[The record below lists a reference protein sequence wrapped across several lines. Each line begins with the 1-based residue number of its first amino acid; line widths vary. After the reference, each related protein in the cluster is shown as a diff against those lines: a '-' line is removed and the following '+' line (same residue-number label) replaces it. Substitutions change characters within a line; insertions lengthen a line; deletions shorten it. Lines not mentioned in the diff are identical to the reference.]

1 MVKIARNASTD
12 QSPLLRARRQFL
24 AKTLGLAALTAVGPS
39 GSLGNSPGSRH
50 PNIVLIMADDLG
62 YGDLGCYGCT
72 DIRTPVL
79 DNLATQG
86 VRFTNFYAN
95 APECTPTRTALL
107 TGRYQHRVGGLE
119 CALGTGNV
127 GRYDDA
133 IRLRETN
140 DLGLPTEE
148 ITIARMLKDAG
159 YATAICG
166 KWHLGYEPKFSPNNH
181 GFDHAF
187 YAIGGGMDYFH
198 HVEPPPSNMHALYL
212 NGKPVK
218 RKGYFTDLMTDEAI
232 GFMEQ
237 QTENKP
243 FFLYLPF
250 TAPHAPYQGPNDFR
264 TQALPEDSDLWNQSK
279 GPRPVYFAMIE
290 RMDQC
295 IGKILRKLE
304 EKNLQDNTLVIFM
317 SDNGASRSG
326 SNLPFSGFKGTLF
339 EGGIR
344 VPCIV
349 KWPGVLR
356 EGMVSNQPCITMDF
370 SRSLVRSAGAKPPE
384 NRSFDGID
392 ILRAIETNQPV
403 QKRMLFWRARRGQ
416 QTIKAIRDGSLK
428 YIRVQDGNEVEEYL
442 FDLEQDPAEKINLF
456 NERKEDVQKLKTL
469 LADWEE
475 KVKHNR

>member
-1 MVKIARNASTD
+1 MAEIIT
-12 QSPLLRARRQFL
+12 RRRFL
-24 AKTLGLAALTAVGPS
+24 SQTAGLAALTAVWAGCRS
-39 GSLGNSPGSRH
+39 SSSPTARR

-72 DIRTPVL
+72 DIRTPAV
-79 DNLATQG
+79 DSLATKG
-86 VRFTNFYAN
+86 VRFTDFYAN
-95 APECTPTRTALL
+95 APSCTPTRTALL

-119 CALGTGNV
+119 CALGIGNV

-140 DLGLPTEE
+140 DLGLPVEE
-148 ITIARMLKDAG
+148 TTIARILKDAG

-166 KWHLGYEPKFSPNNH
+166 KWHLGYEAKFSPNKH

-187 YAIGGGMDYFH
+187 YAIGGAMDYFH

-237 QTENKP
+237 RTENMP
-243 FFLYLPF
+243 FFLYVPF
-250 TAPHAPYQGPNDFR
+250 TAPHSPYQGPSDVR
-264 TQALPEDSDLWNQSK
+264 PQALPEDSDLWNQSK
-279 GPRPVYFAMIE
+279 GPRHTYFAMIE

-295 IGKILRKLE
+295 VGKILRKIE
-304 EKNLQDNTLVIFM
+304 GKNLQDNTLVIFM
-317 SDNGASRSG
+317 SDNGAPGSG
-326 SNLPFSGFKGTLF
+326 SNSPFSGYKGNLF

-356 EGMVSNQPCITMDF
+356 EGTVSNQPCMTMDF
-370 SRSLVRSAGAKPPE
+370 SRSIVRSAGGKPPE

-392 ILRAIETNQPV
+392 ILRAVETNQPV
-403 QKRMLFWRARRGQ
+403 QKRTLFWRARRAQ
-416 QTIKAIRDGSLK
+416 RTRKAVRDGSLK
-428 YIRVQDGNEVEEYL
+428 YIRLQDGDDVKEYL
-442 FDLEQDPAEKINLF
+442 FDLEQDPAEENNLF
-456 NERKEDVQKLKTL
+456 SERKEDVQKLKIL
-469 LADWEE
+469 LSDWEE
-475 KVKHNR
+475 KVKHKR

>member
-1 MVKIARNASTD
+1 MGVAMAEIIT
-12 QSPLLRARRQFL
+12 RRRFL
-24 AKTLGLAALTAVGPS
+24 SRTAGLAALTAVWPGCRS
-39 GSLGNSPGSRH
+39 SSSPIARR

-72 DIRTPVL
+72 DIRTPAV

-95 APECTPTRTALL
+95 APNCTPTRTALL

-119 CALGTGNV
+119 CALGIGNV

-140 DLGLPTEE
+140 DLGLPAEE
-148 ITIARMLKDAG
+148 TTIARILKDAG

-166 KWHLGYEPKFSPNNH
+166 KWHLGYEPKFSPNKH

-232 GFMEQ
+232 EFMEQ
-237 QTENKP
+237 QTENTP
-243 FFLYLPF
+243 FFLYVPF
-250 TAPHAPYQGPNDFR
+250 TAPHSPYQGPCDFR
-264 TQALPEDSDLWNQSK
+264 PQALPEDSDLWNQSK
-279 GPRPVYFAMIE
+279 GPGHIYSAMIE

-295 IGKILRKLE
+295 VGKILRKLE
-304 EKNLQDNTLVIFM
+304 EKNLQDNTLVIFT

-326 SNLPFSGFKGTLF
+326 SNLPFSGFKGNLF

-349 KWPGVLR
+349 KWPSVLR
-356 EGMVSNQPCITMDF
+356 EGTVSNQPCITMDF
-370 SRSLVRSAGAKPPE
+370 SRSIVRSAGGKPPE

-403 QKRMLFWRARRGQ
+403 QERTLFWRARRGQ
-416 QTIKAIRDGSLK
+416 WTRKAVRDDSLK
-428 YIRVQDGNEVEEYL
+428 YIRLQEGNDVKEYL
-442 FDLEQDPAEKINLF
+442 FDLEQDPAEENNLF
-456 NERKEDVQKLKTL
+456 SERKEDVRRLKTL

-475 KVKHNR
+475 EVKHKR

>member
-1 MVKIARNASTD
+1 MDVAMAEIIT
-12 QSPLLRARRQFL
+12 RRRFL
-24 AKTLGLAALTAVGPS
+24 SQTAGLAALTTVWVGCRS
-39 GSLGNSPGSRH
+39 GISPIPRR

-72 DIRTPVL
+72 DIRTPAV
-79 DNLATQG
+79 DSLATQG

-119 CALGTGNV
+119 CALGIGNV

-140 DLGLPTEE
+140 DLGLPVEE
-148 ITIARMLKDAG
+148 KTIARILKDAG

-198 HVEPPPSNMHALYL
+198 HVEPPPSNMYALYL

-232 GFMEQ
+232 EFMEQ
-237 QTENKP
+237 QPENMP
-243 FFLYLPF
+243 FFLYVPF
-250 TAPHAPYQGPNDFR
+250 TAPHSPYQGPFDFR
-264 TQALPEDSDLWNQSK
+264 PQALPEDSALWNQSK
-279 GPRPVYFAMIE
+279 GPRHIYSAMVE

-304 EKNLQDNTLVIFM
+304 DQNSQDNTLVIFM

-326 SNLPFSGFKGTLF
+326 SNLPFSGFKGNLF

-344 VPCIV
+344 VPCVV
-349 KWPGVLR
+349 KWSGVLR

-370 SRSLVRSAGAKPPE
+370 SRSIVRSAGAKPPK

-392 ILRAIETNQPV
+392 ILRAVETNQPV
-403 QKRMLFWRARRGQ
+403 QKRTLFWRARRGQ
-416 QTIKAIRDGSLK
+416 RTRKAVRDGFLK
-428 YIRVQDGNEVEEYL
+428 YIRLQEGNDVKEYL
-442 FDLEQDPAEKINLF
+442 FDLEQDPAEENNLF
-456 NERKEDVQKLKTL
+456 SERKEDVRKLKIL
-469 LADWEE
+469 LDDWEE
-475 KVKHNR
+475 KVKHKR

>member
-1 MVKIARNASTD
+1 MAEIIT
-12 QSPLLRARRQFL
+12 RRRFL
-24 AKTLGLAALTAVGPS
+24 SQTAGLAALTAVWPGCRS
-39 GSLGNSPGSRH
+39 GSSPTARR

-72 DIRTPVL
+72 DIHTPEV

-119 CALGTGNV
+119 CALGIGNV

-140 DLGLPTEE
+140 DLGLPVEE
-148 ITIARMLKDAG
+148 TTIARILKDAG

-232 GFMEQ
+232 RFMEQ
-237 QTENKP
+237 QTENMP
-243 FFLYLPF
+243 FSLYVPF
-250 TAPHAPYQGPNDFR
+250 TAPHSPYQGPCDFR
-264 TQALPEDSDLWNQSK
+264 PEALPENSDLWNQSK
-279 GPRPVYFAMIE
+279 GPRDIYFAMIK

-295 IGKILRKLE
+295 VGRILRKLE

-317 SDNGASRSG
+317 SDNGASPSG
-326 SNLPFSGFKGTLF
+326 SNLPFSGFKGNLF

-356 EGMVSNQPCITMDF
+356 EGMVSNQPCMTMDF
-370 SRSLVRSAGAKPPE
+370 SRSIVRSAGAKPPK

-403 QKRMLFWRARRGQ
+403 QKRTLFWRARRGQ
-416 QTIKAIRDGSLK
+416 RTRKAVRDGSLK
-428 YIRVQDGNEVEEYL
+428 YIRLQEGNDVKEYL
-442 FDLEQDPAEKINLF
+442 FDLEQDPAEENNLF
-456 NERKEDVQKLKTL
+456 SERKEDVRKLKIL
-469 LADWEE
+469 LDNWEE
-475 KVKHNR
+475 EVKHSR